1 MPLPLAA
8 DTVTLEDVTMR
19 SAAGEDVANGRDRA
33 HSAPYPI
40 SGPSPTTTGR
50 YTRQRALSSPAS
62 ADATDRDAADD
73 DSEAKAIS

>member
-8 DTVTLEDVTMR
+8 DTVTLEDDTMR

-33 HSAPYPI
+33 HSDPHPI
-40 SGPSPTTTGR
+40 SGPSPTTR

-62 ADATDRDAADD
+62 VDATGRDAADD
-73 DSEAKAIS
+73 DSEVKALS